1 MIYFK
6 KGGKMSGIM
15 NYVLIFW
22 GIFLIGTMAI
32 GGFFMFRKFLKQL
45 PKADG
50 KSDMDWE
57 VYYMDKT
64 KHMWDESEKDLLED
78 LVSPIPEL
86 FRDVARHKIA
96 SKIGE
101 IALKKNKDKITQ
113 ELVIEGY
120 IVATPKRDHRFLRKK
135 LHEKN
140 IDVTPYEPLFNM
152 ANEDYAPNWQE
163 RYK

>member
-1 MIYFK
+1 
-6 KGGKMSGIM
+6 MSGIM
-15 NYVLIFW
+15 NYILIFW
-22 GIFLIGTMAI
+22 GFFLIGTMAI

-57 VYYMDKT
+57 VYYMNKT
-64 KHMWDESEKDLLED
+64 KHMWEQPEIDFLEE
-78 LVSPIPEL
+78 LVSPVPEL

-101 IALKKNKDKITQ
+101 IALKKNKDKISQ
-113 ELVIEGY
+113 ELIIEGY
-120 IVATPKRDHRFLRKK
+120 IVATPKRDHRFLRKR
-135 LHEKN
+135 LREKN
-140 IDVTPYEPLFNM
+140 IDITPYEPLFHM
-152 ANEDYAPNWQE
+152 AKEDYAPNWQE